1 MHSRH
6 FPEEPSKG
14 YPYKDRSSSGSS
26 SSRSRSSALPKRT
39 SLGNSLRKLVGAFLT
54 KVSVVVVVVVRN
66 RLKHY
71 QF

>member
-6 FPEEPSKG
+6 FPEEPIKG

-39 SLGNSLRKLVGAFLT
+39 SLGNSLRKLVGGFPY
-54 KVSVVVVVVVRN
+54 KGISSSSSRS
-66 RLKHY
+66 KK
-71 QF
+71 